1 MASKAQTGANVTST
15 SKFCCFQ
22 SLNRLFKLTGFSR
35 GRKGQP
41 WETIALSSAFESGS
55 LHVSA
60 VNMQVVSGCQVLQRA
75 FANPA
80 SCHVAC
86 QRHQLPASP
95 ARPALA
101 STPRVRWGI
110 WNGNRTWLRCQTTP
124 ASPASWPPPGLI
136 PVEAPGAC
144 SRLWF
149 SQSCIA
155 RDQSPAL
162 SISQPPPR
170 ESKK

>member
-22 SLNRLFKLTGFSR
+22 SLNGLFKLTGFSR

-60 VNMQVVSGCQVLQRA
+60 VNMQVVSGMPGFAEGICQ
-75 FANPA
+75 P
-80 SCHVAC
+80 C
-86 QRHQLPASP
+86 QLPCGMPASP
-95 ARPALA
+95 AASLTSKTRSCFDPTGAMGHLERQPYLA
-101 STPRVRWGI
+101 PMPTA
-110 WNGNRTWLRCQTTP
+110 P